1 MIRAVL
7 MALAISVAFSVIVVI
22 YPPHASAEGGKCAAA
37 GRAIVNFQPTL
48 PPRPVRQVPFIE
60 GLDTAR
66 TIADYRGR
74 AVVLN
79 FWATWCA
86 PCVREMPSLDRLQ
99 AEVSGEGIEVL
110 TLSEDRGGAPVIK
123 RFYKKLGIRNL
134 PVLLD
139 KRGEVLRKLRVRGL
153 PTTLLIDA
161 RGNEVGRVVGPA
173 EWDSPEAI
181 ALVRGCLGSLPQD
194 RRPGAGKALKPR
206 PGDGRR
212 G

>member
-7 MALAISVAFSVIVVI
+7 VPLAFSVIVVI
-22 YPPHASAEGGKCAAA
+22 SPPHASAEGGKCAAA
-37 GRAIVNFQPTL
+37 GRGIYNFQLTL
-48 PPRPVRQVPFIE
+48 PPRPVRQVPFVE
-60 GLDTAR
+60 GADTAR

-123 RFYKKLGIRNL
+123 RFYEKLGIRNL
-134 PVLLD
+134 PVLVD
-139 KRGEVLRKLRVRGL
+139 KRG
-153 PTTLLIDA
+153 
-161 RGNEVGRVVGPA
+161 
-173 EWDSPEAI
+173 
-181 ALVRGCLGSLPQD
+181 
-194 RRPGAGKALKPR
+194 
-206 PGDGRR
+206 
-212 G
+212 

>member
-7 MALAISVAFSVIVVI
+7 VALAFSVIVVI
-22 YPPHASAEGGKCAAA
+22 SPPHASAEGGKCAAA
-37 GRAIVNFQPTL
+37 GSGIVSFQPAL
-48 PPRPVRQVPFIE
+48 PPRPVRQVPFVE
-60 GLDTAR
+60 GTDTVR

-99 AEVSGEGIEVL
+99 AKVSGEGIEVL
-110 TLSEDRGGAPVIK
+110 TLSVDRGGAPVIK
-123 RFYKKLGIRNL
+123 RFFKKHGIRNL
-134 PVLLD
+134 PVLVD

-161 RGNEVGRVVGPA
+161 RGNEVGRVLGA
-173 EWDSPEAI
+173 LEWDSPEAV
-181 ALVRGCLGSLPQD
+181 ALVRGCLGPVPQD
-194 RRPGAGKALKPR
+194 RRPGAEKALKPR
-206 PGDGRR
+206 PGDGRP

>member
-1 MIRAVL
+1 MVRAVL
-7 MALAISVAFSVIVVI
+7 VALAFSVIVVI
-22 YPPHASAEGGKCAAA
+22 SPPHASAEGGKCAAA
-37 GRAIVNFQPTL
+37 GRGIYNFQPAL
-48 PPRPVRQVPFIE
+48 PPRPVREVPFVE
-60 GLDTAR
+60 GADTVR

-99 AEVSGEGIEVL
+99 ATVSGEGIEVL

-123 RFYKKLGIRNL
+123 RFYKKHGIRNL
-134 PVLLD
+134 PVLVD

-161 RGNEVGRVVGPA
+161 QGNEVGRVVGPA

-181 ALVRGCLGSLPQD
+181 ALVRGCLGPVSQD
-194 RRPGAGKALKPR
+194 RRPGAEKALETR
-206 PGDGRR
+206 GHEGRGDAG
-212 G
+212 